1 MKRLI
6 IFLIAFVFCVRGSS
20 QNPESFNY
28 QAIVHDFAGE
38 AVITK
43 PVSVKFSILSGSTS
57 GTVVYSENHIAT
69 TSQSGLISL
78 SIGKGTDKTGN
89 FIAIN
94 WNSESYFLKVEIDP
108 AGGTSYT
115 EISITQLLN
124 VPYELQKKPS
134 KKSDDLLEED
144 ELLITR
150 KYIGNFLDYR
160 HTGPDTY
167 SGSNLIWI
175 KTSMDKTLGKISAY
189 GKTCR
194 FSVGDRLYLRKLYYS
209 QGNVSGYWI
218 YQIENDSSIF
228 YRVSEYQYDQKVSV
242 ETMF

>member
-6 IFLIAFVFCVRGSS
+6 LFLIAFVFCVRGSG
-20 QNPESFNY
+20 QNIESFKY
-28 QAIVHDFAGE
+28 EAIVRNFAGE

-43 PVSVKFSILSGSTS
+43 PVSVKFSILTGSTT
-57 GTVVYSENHIAT
+57 GTVVYSEYHITT
-69 TSQSGLISL
+69 TSQTGLISL
-78 SIGKGTDKTGN
+78 LIGKGTDKTGN

-94 WNSESYFLKVEIDP
+94 WNADIYFLKVEIDP
-108 AGGTSYT
+108 AGGTSYS
-115 EISITQLLN
+115 EISVTQLLN
-124 VPYELQKKPS
+124 VPYELQRKPS
-134 KKSDDLLEED
+134 NKSAELLDED
-144 ELLITR
+144 EFLITR

-175 KTSMDKTLGKISAY
+175 KTSMDKTYGKISAY

-209 QGNVSGYWI
+209 PGNVSGYWI
-218 YQIENDSSIF
+218 YQIENDSSIY
-228 YRVSEYQYDQKVSV
+228 YRVSEYQYDKKVSV
-242 ETMF
+242 ESMF